1 MRYLWQIDA
10 EFARAEKHTA
20 PPLAGDTVQA
30 LFWNAVAARK
40 NDVWLRQKELGIW
53 RAWTWHE
60 TGEIVK
66 EIAMG
71 LHALGMQVQDRVSI
85 LANTRAEWL
94 WADLAILSLGGT
106 SAGIYP
112 TDAASQ
118 VHYILS
124 DSQSRFLFVEDEEQL
139 DKVLEVLPDLPH
151 LVKIIVLDDKGLRH
165 FEHPQVLSL
174 EALRQ
179 LGAKAKALDPQ
190 GLDTIRQ
197 ASSPE
202 HLAILVYTSGTTG
215 KPKGA
220 MHHHAGLVYA
230 IRGHT
235 QIIAQTPQDERMCFL
250 PLCHIAE
257 RVGGAFV
264 CMYTGTKINFVE
276 NPETVPENI
285 REISP
290 TIILAVPRVWEK
302 FQSGVYLSLKE
313 STKFEQLMFH
323 WAIELGTTIADQF
336 LNGRPIALHQRLA
349 YRLAQW
355 LVLANVRKS
364 LGIDKAR
371 FLLSGAAP
379 ISPKILRWFFALGV
393 PMFEI
398 WGMTETC
405 GGSCANYPG
414 FIKLGSI
421 GVPSPH
427 NEMKLDPATGEILI
441 RGPNIFSGYLNLPE
455 KTKEVFDA
463 DGWMHTGDV
472 GTMDAQGFFSITDRM
487 KDIIITA
494 GGKNITPSEIEN
506 ELKASPYITDAVI
519 VGDRLPYLT
528 AIIMVDHDNVEQY
541 AQSHDIGFTNYE
553 SLTQAAEI
561 TELIQSEVDQVNQ
574 KFARVE
580 QIKKFFLLNKKLSP
594 EDEEVTPTMKLKRK
608 LVIEKYSDLIQAM
621 YSENTGSLG

>member
-10 EFARAEKHTA
+10 EFARAEKNAA
-20 PPLAGDTVQA
+20 PPLMGDTVQA
-30 LFWNAVAARK
+30 LFWNAVALRQ

-53 RAWTWHE
+53 RAWTWRE
-60 TGEIVK
+60 TGHIVK

-85 LANTRAEWL
+85 LSNPRAEWV

-112 TDAASQ
+112 TDAVSQ

-139 DKVLEVLPDLPH
+139 DKVLEALPELPS
-151 LVKIIVLDDKGLRH
+151 LIQIIVLDDKGLRH

-174 EALRQ
+174 DALRR
-179 LGAKAKALDPQ
+179 LGAQALAKDPV
-190 GLDTIRQ
+190 GFETLRE

-220 MHHHAGLVYA
+220 MHHQSGLVYA

-302 FQSGVYLSLKE
+302 FQSSVHLSLKE
-313 STKFEQLMFH
+313 STRFEQIMFH
-323 WAIELGTTIADQF
+323 WAIGLGSQIADQF
-336 LNGRPIALHQRLA
+336 LSGQAIGLHQRLA

-405 GGSCANYPG
+405 GGSSANYPG

-421 GVPSPH
+421 GIAAPH
-427 NEMKLDPATGEILI
+427 NEMKLDAVTGEILI
-441 RGPNIFSGYLNLPE
+441 RGPNIFSGYLNLPD
-455 KTKEVFDA
+455 KTKEIFDSE
-463 DGWMHTGDV
+463 GWMHTGDV
-472 GTMDAQGFFSITDRM
+472 GTKDAQGFFAITDRM

-494 GGKNITPSEIEN
+494 GGKNITPSELEN

-528 AIIMVDHDNVEQY
+528 AIIMVDHENVEQY
-541 AQSHDIGFTNYE
+541 AQSRDIGFTNYE
-553 SLTQAAEI
+553 SLTKAPEI

-580 QIKKFFLLNKKLSP
+580 QIKKFSLLSKKLSP

-608 LVIEKYSDLIQAM
+608 LVIDKYANLIHEM
-621 YSENTGSLG
+621 YAGRA

>member
-1 MRYLWQIDA
+1 MRYLWQIES
-10 EFARAEKHTA
+10 EFARAEKNSA
-20 PPLAGDTVQA
+20 PPLIGDTVQA
-30 LFWNAVAARK
+30 LFWNAVELRK

-71 LHALGMQVQDRVSI
+71 LDALGMQVQDRVSI
-85 LANTRAEWL
+85 LSNTRAEWV
-94 WADLAILSLGGT
+94 WADLAILSLCGT

-112 TDAASQ
+112 TDSVSQ

-124 DSQSRFLFVEDEEQL
+124 DSHSRFLFLEDEEQL
-139 DKVLEVLPDLPH
+139 DKVLEVLPELPN
-151 LVKIIVLDDKGLRH
+151 LIKIIVFDDKGLRH
-165 FEHPQVLSL
+165 FAHPQVISL
-174 EALRQ
+174 QALRQ
-179 LGAKAKALDPQ
+179 LGAKALALDPQ
-190 GLDTIRQ
+190 RFDVISE
-197 ASSPE
+197 ASSSE

-220 MHHHAGLVYA
+220 MHHQSGLVYA

-235 QIIAQTPQDERMCFL
+235 LIIAQTPLDERMCFL

-257 RVGGAFV
+257 RVGGALV
-264 CMYTGTKINFVE
+264 SMYTGTKINFVE

-302 FQSGVYLSLKE
+302 FQSSVHLSLKE

-323 WAIELGTTIADQF
+323 WAIGLGTTIADQY
-336 LNGRPIALHQRLA
+336 LSGQPIALHQRLA
-349 YRLAQW
+349 YRVAQW

-393 PMFEI
+393 PMFEV

-405 GGSCANYPG
+405 GGSSANYPG

-427 NEMKLDPATGEILI
+427 NEMKLDPETGEILI
-441 RGPNIFSGYLNLPE
+441 RGPNIFSGYLNLPD
-455 KTKEVFDA
+455 KTKEVFDSE
-463 DGWMHTGDV
+463 GWMHTGDV
-472 GTMDAQGFFSITDRM
+472 GTQDAQGFFAITDRM

-494 GGKNITPSEIEN
+494 GGKNITPSELEN

-541 AQSHDIGFTNYE
+541 AQSRDIGFTNYE
-553 SLTQAAEI
+553 SLTQAREI

-580 QIKKFFLLNKKLSP
+580 QIKKFFLLSKKLSP

-608 LVIEKYSDLIQAM
+608 LVIDKYASLIQAM
-621 YSENTGSLG
+621 YADHA

>member
-1 MRYLWQIDA
+1 
-10 EFARAEKHTA
+10 
-20 PPLAGDTVQA
+20 
-30 LFWNAVAARK
+30 
-40 NDVWLRQKELGIW
+40 
-53 RAWTWHE
+53 
-60 TGEIVK
+60 
-66 EIAMG
+66 
-71 LHALGMQVQDRVSI
+71 
-85 LANTRAEWL
+85 
-94 WADLAILSLGGT
+94 
-106 SAGIYP
+106 
-112 TDAASQ
+112 
-118 VHYILS
+118 
-124 DSQSRFLFVEDEEQL
+124 
-139 DKVLEVLPDLPH
+139 
-151 LVKIIVLDDKGLRH
+151 
-165 FEHPQVLSL
+165 
-174 EALRQ
+174 
-179 LGAKAKALDPQ
+179 
-190 GLDTIRQ
+190 
-197 ASSPE
+197 
-202 HLAILVYTSGTTG
+202 
-215 KPKGA
+215 
-220 MHHHAGLVYA
+220 VYA

-302 FQSGVYLSLKE
+302 FQSGVHLSLKE

-323 WAIELGTTIADQF
+323 WAIGLGMTIADQF
-336 LNGRPIALHQRLA
+336 LSGQPIALHQRLA
-349 YRLAQW
+349 YRVAQW

-405 GGSCANYPG
+405 GGSSANYPG

-421 GVPSPH
+421 GVPAPH
-427 NEMKLDPATGEILI
+427 NEMKLDPDTGEILI
-441 RGPNIFSGYLNLPE
+441 RGPNIFSGYLNLPD

-463 DGWMHTGDV
+463 EGWMHTGDV
-472 GTMDAQGFFSITDRM
+472 GTKDAQGFFAITDRM

-494 GGKNITPSEIEN
+494 GGKNITPSELEN

-541 AQSHDIGFTNYE
+541 AQSRDIGFTNYE
-553 SLTQAAEI
+553 SLTQAREI

-580 QIKKFFLLNKKLSP
+580 QIKKFFLLSKKLSP

-608 LVIEKYSDLIQAM
+608 LVIEKYATLIQKM
-621 YSENTGSLG
+621 YADHA

>member
-10 EFARAEKHTA
+10 EFARAERNAA
-20 PPLAGDTVQA
+20 PPLLGDTVQA
-30 LFWNAVAARK
+30 LFWNAVALRK

-71 LHALGMQVQDRVSI
+71 LHVLGLRVQDRVSI
-85 LANTRAEWL
+85 LSNTRAEWV

-112 TDAASQ
+112 TDAVSQ

-139 DKVLEVLPDLPH
+139 DKALAVLPELPS
-151 LVKIIVLDDKGLRH
+151 LSKIIVLDDKGLRH
-165 FEHPQVLSL
+165 FDHPQVLSL

-179 LGAKAKALDPQ
+179 VGARALLQASDKFDS
-190 GLDTIRQ
+190 LRE
-197 ASSPE
+197 ASSPD

-220 MHHHAGLVYA
+220 MHHQSGLVYA

-264 CMYTGTKINFVE
+264 CMFTGTKINFVE

-313 STKFEQLMFH
+313 STRFEQFIFH
-323 WAIELGTTIADQF
+323 WAIGLGTTIADRF
-336 LNGRPIALHQRLA
+336 LSGQSIALHQRLA

-364 LGIDKAR
+364 LGIDQAR

-405 GGSCANYPG
+405 GGSSANYPG
-414 FIKLGSI
+414 SIKLGSI
-421 GVPSPH
+421 GIAAPH

-455 KTKEVFDA
+455 KTQEMFDA
-463 DGWMHTGDV
+463 EGWMHTGDV
-472 GTMDAQGFFSITDRM
+472 GTQDAQGFFAITDRM

-494 GGKNITPSEIEN
+494 GGKNITPSELEN

-541 AQSHDIGFTNYE
+541 AQSRDIGFTNYE
-553 SLTQAAEI
+553 SLTQASEI
-561 TELIQSEVDQVNQ
+561 KELIQSEVDQVNQ

-580 QIKKFFLLNKKLSP
+580 QIKKFFLLSKKLSP

-608 LVIEKYSDLIQAM
+608 LVIEKYADLISQM
-621 YSENTGSLG
+621 YADRV

>member
-179 LGAKAKALDPQ
+179 LGAKATALDPQ

-349 YRLAQW
+349 YRVAQW

-580 QIKKFFLLNKKLSP
+580 QVKKFFLLNKKLSP

-608 LVIEKYSDLIQAM
+608 LVIEKYSDLIQKM
-621 YSENTGSLG
+621 YSESA

>member
-10 EFARAEKHTA
+10 EFARAEKNAA
-20 PPLAGDTVQA
+20 PPLMGDTVQA
-30 LFWNAVAARK
+30 LFWNAVALRQ

-60 TGEIVK
+60 TGHIVK

-85 LANTRAEWL
+85 LSNTRAEWV

-112 TDAASQ
+112 TDAVSQ

-139 DKVLEVLPDLPH
+139 DKVLEALPELPS
-151 LVKIIVLDDKGLRH
+151 LIQIIVFDDKGLRH
-165 FEHPQVLSL
+165 FDHPQVLSL
-174 EALRQ
+174 DALRH
-179 LGAKAKALDPQ
+179 LGAQALANDPF
-190 GLDTIRQ
+190 GFETLRE

-220 MHHHAGLVYA
+220 MHHQSGLVYA

-302 FQSGVYLSLKE
+302 FQSSVHLSLKE
-313 STKFEQLMFH
+313 STRFEQIMFH
-323 WAIELGTTIADQF
+323 WAIRLGTQIADQF
-336 LNGRPIALHQRLA
+336 LSGQAIGLHQRLA

-379 ISPKILRWFFALGV
+379 ISPKIVRWFFALGV

-405 GGSCANYPG
+405 GGSSANYPG

-421 GVPSPH
+421 GIAAPH
-427 NEMKLDPATGEILI
+427 NEMKLDAVTGEILI
-441 RGPNIFSGYLNLPE
+441 RGPNIFSGYLNLPD
-455 KTKEVFDA
+455 KTKEIFDSE
-463 DGWMHTGDV
+463 GWMHTGDV
-472 GTMDAQGFFSITDRM
+472 GTQDAHGFFAITDRM

-494 GGKNITPSEIEN
+494 GGKNITPSELEN

-528 AIIMVDHDNVEQY
+528 AIIMVDHENVEQY
-541 AQSHDIGFTNYE
+541 AQSRDIGFTNYE
-553 SLTQAAEI
+553 SLTKAPEI

-580 QIKKFFLLNKKLSP
+580 QIKKFSLLSKKLSP

-608 LVIEKYSDLIQAM
+608 LVIDKYANLIHEM
-621 YSENTGSLG
+621 YAGRP

>member
-53 RAWTWHE
+53 HAWTWHE

-124 DSQSRFLFVEDEEQL
+124 DSESRFLFVEDEEQL

-151 LVKIIVLDDKGLRH
+151 LKKIIVLDNKGLRH

-179 LGAKAKALDPQ
+179 LGAKAVALEPHC
-190 GLDTIRQ
+190 LDTIRE
-197 ASSPE
+197 ASTPE

-336 LNGRPIALHQRLA
+336 LDGRPIALHQRLA
-349 YRLAQW
+349 YRVAQW

-427 NEMKLDPATGEILI
+427 NEMKLDPETGEILI
-441 RGPNIFSGYLNLPE
+441 RGQNIFSGYLNLPE
-455 KTKEVFDA
+455 KTKEVFDTE
-463 DGWMHTGDV
+463 GWMHTGDV

-494 GGKNITPSEIEN
+494 GGKNITPSELEN

-580 QIKKFFLLNKKLSP
+580 QIKKFFLLSKKLSP

-608 LVIEKYSDLIQAM
+608 LVIEKYSDLIQKM
-621 YSENTGSLG
+621 YSESA

>member
-1 MRYLWQIDA
+1 MRYLWQIED
-10 EFARAEKHTA
+10 EFARAEQNSA
-20 PPLAGDTVQA
+20 PPLQGDTVQA
-30 LFWNAVAARK
+30 LFWNAVALRK

-71 LHALGMQVQDRVSI
+71 LHALGMRVQDRVSI
-85 LANTRAEWL
+85 LSNTRAEWV

-112 TDAASQ
+112 TDAVSQ

-139 DKVLEVLPDLPH
+139 DKALAVLPELPT
-151 LVKIIVLDDKGLRH
+151 LSKIIVLDDKGLRH
-165 FEHPQVLSL
+165 FDHPQVLSL

-179 LGAKAKALDPQ
+179 IGAKELSQAPVALDT
-190 GLDTIRQ
+190 LRE

-220 MHHHAGLVYA
+220 MHHQSGLVYA

-235 QIIAQTPQDERMCFL
+235 QIIAQTPEDERMCFL

-264 CMYTGTKINFVE
+264 CMFTGTKINFVE

-313 STKFEQLMFH
+313 STKLEQLMFH
-323 WAIELGTTIADQF
+323 WAIGLGATIADRF
-336 LNGRPIALHQRLA
+336 LSGQSIALHQRIA
-349 YRLAQW
+349 YRVAQW

-364 LGIDKAR
+364 LGIDQAR

-405 GGSCANYPG
+405 GGSSANYPG

-421 GVPSPH
+421 GIAAPH

-455 KTKEVFDA
+455 KTQEMFDA
-463 DGWMHTGDV
+463 EGWMHTGDV
-472 GTMDAQGFFSITDRM
+472 GTQDAQGFFTITDRM

-494 GGKNITPSEIEN
+494 GGKNITPSELEN

-541 AQSHDIGFTNYE
+541 AQSRDIGFTNYE
-553 SLTQAAEI
+553 SLTQAPEI
-561 TELIQSEVDQVNQ
+561 TELIQLEVDQVNQ

-580 QIKKFFLLNKKLSP
+580 QIKKFFLLSKKLSP

-608 LVIEKYSDLIQAM
+608 LVIEKYADLVKKM
-621 YSENTGSLG
+621 YA

>member
-10 EFARAEKHTA
+10 EFARAEKNAA
-20 PPLAGDTVQA
+20 PPLMGDTVQA
-30 LFWNAVAARK
+30 LFWNAVALRQ

-53 RAWTWHE
+53 RAWTWRE
-60 TGEIVK
+60 TGHIVK

-85 LANTRAEWL
+85 LSNTRAEWV

-112 TDAASQ
+112 TDAVSQ

-139 DKVLEVLPDLPH
+139 DKVLEALPELPS
-151 LVKIIVLDDKGLRH
+151 LIQIIVLDDKGLRH

-174 EALRQ
+174 DALRR
-179 LGAKAKALDPQ
+179 LGAQALAKDPV
-190 GLDTIRQ
+190 GFETLRE

-220 MHHHAGLVYA
+220 MHHQSGLVYA

-302 FQSGVYLSLKE
+302 FQSSVHLSLKE
-313 STKFEQLMFH
+313 STRFEQIMFH
-323 WAIELGTTIADQF
+323 WAIGLGSQIADQF
-336 LNGRPIALHQRLA
+336 LSGQAIGLHQRLA

-405 GGSCANYPG
+405 GGSSANYPG

-421 GVPSPH
+421 GIAAPH
-427 NEMKLDPATGEILI
+427 NEMKLDAVTGEILI
-441 RGPNIFSGYLNLPE
+441 RGPNIFSGYLNLPD
-455 KTKEVFDA
+455 KTKEIFDSE
-463 DGWMHTGDV
+463 GWMHTGDV
-472 GTMDAQGFFSITDRM
+472 GTQDAQGFFAITDRM

-494 GGKNITPSEIEN
+494 GGKNITPSELEN

-528 AIIMVDHDNVEQY
+528 AIIMVDHENVEQY
-541 AQSHDIGFTNYE
+541 AQSRDIGFTNYE
-553 SLTQAAEI
+553 SLTKAPEI

-580 QIKKFFLLNKKLSP
+580 QIKKFSLLSKKLSP

-608 LVIEKYSDLIQAM
+608 LVIDKYANLIHEM
-621 YSENTGSLG
+621 YAGRA

>member
-10 EFARAEKHTA
+10 EFARAERNAA
-20 PPLAGDTVQA
+20 PPLLGDTVQA
-30 LFWNAVAARK
+30 LFWNAVALRK

-71 LHALGMQVQDRVSI
+71 LHALGMRVQDRASI
-85 LANTRAEWL
+85 LSNTRAEWV

-112 TDAASQ
+112 TDAVSQ

-139 DKVLEVLPDLPH
+139 DKALAVLPELPS
-151 LVKIIVLDDKGLRH
+151 LSKIIVLDDKGLRH
-165 FEHPQVLSL
+165 FDHPQVLSL
-174 EALRQ
+174 EALRKV
-179 LGAKAKALDPQ
+179 GARALLQASDKFDS
-190 GLDTIRQ
+190 LRE
-197 ASSPE
+197 ASSPD

-220 MHHHAGLVYA
+220 MHHQSGLVYA

-264 CMYTGTKINFVE
+264 CMFTGTKINFVE

-313 STKFEQLMFH
+313 STRFEQFMFH
-323 WAIELGTTIADQF
+323 WAIGLGTTIADRF
-336 LNGRPIALHQRLA
+336 LSGQSIALHQRLA

-364 LGIDKAR
+364 LGIDQAR

-405 GGSCANYPG
+405 GGSSANYPG
-414 FIKLGSI
+414 SIKLGSI
-421 GVPSPH
+421 GIAAPH

-455 KTKEVFDA
+455 KTQEMFDA
-463 DGWMHTGDV
+463 EGWMHTGDV
-472 GTMDAQGFFSITDRM
+472 GTQDAQGFFAITDRM

-494 GGKNITPSEIEN
+494 GGKNITPSELEN

-541 AQSHDIGFTNYE
+541 AQSRDIGFTNYE
-553 SLTQAAEI
+553 SLTQALEI
-561 TELIQSEVDQVNQ
+561 KELIQSEVDQVNQ

-580 QIKKFFLLNKKLSP
+580 QIKKFFLLSKKLSP

-608 LVIEKYSDLIQAM
+608 LVIEKYADLISQM
-621 YSENTGSLG
+621 YADRA

>member
-1 MRYLWQIDA
+1 MRYLWQLDA
-10 EFARAEKHTA
+10 EFARAEKHTT

-30 LFWNAVAARK
+30 LFWNAVEARK
-40 NDVWLRQKELGIW
+40 NNVWLRQKELGIW

-106 SAGIYP
+106 SVGIYP

-151 LVKIIVLDDKGLRH
+151 LIKIIVMDNKGLRR

-179 LGAKAKALDPQ
+179 LGAKAMTLDPHC
-190 GLDTIRQ
+190 LDAIRT

-220 MHHHAGLVYA
+220 MHHQAGLVYA

-302 FQSGVYLSLKE
+302 FQSAVYLSLKE

-323 WAIELGTTIADQF
+323 WAIQLGTNIADQF

-349 YRLAQW
+349 YRVAQW

-414 FIKLGSI
+414 SIKIGSI

-427 NEMKLDPATGEILI
+427 NEMKLDPETGEILI

-455 KTKEVFDA
+455 KTKEVFDS

-472 GTMDAQGFFSITDRM
+472 GTRDAQGFFSITDRM

-494 GGKNITPSEIEN
+494 GGKNITPSELEN

-561 TELIQSEVDQVNQ
+561 TELIQSEVDHVNQ

-580 QIKKFFLLNKKLSP
+580 QIKKFFLLSKKLSP

-608 LVIEKYSDLIQAM
+608 LVIEKYSDLIQKM
-621 YSENTGSLG
+621 YSEST

>member
-1 MRYLWQIDA
+1 MRYLWQIKD
-10 EFARAEKHTA
+10 EFARAEKNTSL
-20 PPLAGDTVQA
+20 PLVGDTVQA
-30 LFWNAVAARK
+30 LFWNAVGLRK

-53 RAWTWHE
+53 RAWTWHD

-66 EIAMG
+66 EIALG
-71 LHALGMQVQDRVSI
+71 LNALGMQVQDRVSI
-85 LANTRAEWL
+85 LSNTRVEWV
-94 WADLAILSLGGT
+94 WADLAVLSLCGT

-124 DSQSRFLFVEDEEQL
+124 DSESRFLFVEDEEQL

-151 LVKIIVLDDKGLRH
+151 LKKIIVLDNKGLRH

-179 LGAKAKALDPQ
+179 LGAKAVALEPHC
-190 GLDTIRQ
+190 LDTIRE
-197 ASSPE
+197 ASTPE

-323 WAIELGTTIADQF
+323 WAIELC
-336 LNGRPIALHQRLA
+336 
-349 YRLAQW
+349 
-355 LVLANVRKS
+355 
-364 LGIDKAR
+364 R
-371 FLLSGAAP
+371 FL
-379 ISPKILRWFFALGV
+379 
-393 PMFEI
+393 
-398 WGMTETC
+398 
-405 GGSCANYPG
+405 
-414 FIKLGSI
+414 
-421 GVPSPH
+421 
-427 NEMKLDPATGEILI
+427 
-441 RGPNIFSGYLNLPE
+441 
-455 KTKEVFDA
+455 
-463 DGWMHTGDV
+463 
-472 GTMDAQGFFSITDRM
+472 
-487 KDIIITA
+487 
-494 GGKNITPSEIEN
+494 
-506 ELKASPYITDAVI
+506 
-519 VGDRLPYLT
+519 
-528 AIIMVDHDNVEQY
+528 
-541 AQSHDIGFTNYE
+541 
-553 SLTQAAEI
+553 
-561 TELIQSEVDQVNQ
+561 
-574 KFARVE
+574 
-580 QIKKFFLLNKKLSP
+580 
-594 EDEEVTPTMKLKRK
+594 
-608 LVIEKYSDLIQAM
+608 
-621 YSENTGSLG
+621 

>member
-179 LGAKAKALDPQ
+179 LGAKATALDPQ

-580 QIKKFFLLNKKLSP
+580 QVKKFFLLNKKLSP

-608 LVIEKYSDLIQAM
+608 LVIEKYSDLIQKM
-621 YSENTGSLG
+621 YSESA

>member
-179 LGAKAKALDPQ
+179 LGAKATALDPR

-349 YRLAQW
+349 YRVAQW

-580 QIKKFFLLNKKLSP
+580 QVKKFFLLNKKLSP

-608 LVIEKYSDLIQAM
+608 LVIEKYSDLIQKM
-621 YSENTGSLG
+621 YSESA

>member
-179 LGAKAKALDPQ
+179 LGAKATALDPQ

-349 YRLAQW
+349 YRVAQW

-580 QIKKFFLLNKKLSP
+580 QIKKFFLLSKKLSP

-608 LVIEKYSDLIQAM
+608 LVIEKYSDLIQKM
-621 YSENTGSLG
+621 YSESA

>member
-10 EFARAEKHTA
+10 EFARAEKNAA
-20 PPLAGDTVQA
+20 PPLMGDTVQA
-30 LFWNAVAARK
+30 LFWNAVALRQH
-40 NDVWLRQKELGIW
+40 DVWLRQKELGIW
-53 RAWTWHE
+53 RAWTWRE
-60 TGEIVK
+60 TGHIVK

-85 LANTRAEWL
+85 LSNTRAEWV

-112 TDAASQ
+112 TDAVSQ

-139 DKVLEVLPDLPH
+139 DKVLEALPELPS
-151 LVKIIVLDDKGLRH
+151 LIQIIVFDDKGLRH
-165 FEHPQVLSL
+165 FDHPQVLSL
-174 EALRQ
+174 DALRH
-179 LGAKAKALDPQ
+179 LGAQALANDPF
-190 GLDTIRQ
+190 GFETLRE

-220 MHHHAGLVYA
+220 MHHQSGLVYA

-302 FQSGVYLSLKE
+302 FQSSVHLSLKE
-313 STKFEQLMFH
+313 STRFEQIMFH
-323 WAIELGTTIADQF
+323 WAIRLGTQIADQF
-336 LNGRPIALHQRLA
+336 LSGQAIGLHQRLA

-379 ISPKILRWFFALGV
+379 ISPKIVRWFFALGV

-405 GGSCANYPG
+405 GGSSANYPG

-421 GVPSPH
+421 GIAAPH
-427 NEMKLDPATGEILI
+427 NEMKLDAVTGEILI
-441 RGPNIFSGYLNLPE
+441 RGPNIFSGYLNLPD
-455 KTKEVFDA
+455 KTKEIFDSE
-463 DGWMHTGDV
+463 GWMHTGDV
-472 GTMDAQGFFSITDRM
+472 GTQDAHGFFAITDRM

-494 GGKNITPSEIEN
+494 GGKNITPSELEN

-528 AIIMVDHDNVEQY
+528 AIIMVDHENVEQY
-541 AQSHDIGFTNYE
+541 AQSRDIGFTNYE
-553 SLTQAAEI
+553 SLTKAPEI

-580 QIKKFFLLNKKLSP
+580 QIKKFSLLSKKLSP

-608 LVIEKYSDLIQAM
+608 LVIDKYANLIHEM
-621 YSENTGSLG
+621 YAGPA

>member
-1 MRYLWQIDA
+1 MRYLWQIKD
-10 EFARAEKHTA
+10 EFARAEKNTSL
-20 PPLAGDTVQA
+20 PLVGDTVQA
-30 LFWNAVAARK
+30 LFWNAVGLRK

-53 RAWTWHE
+53 RAWTWHD

-71 LHALGMQVQDRVSI
+71 LNALGMQVQDRVSI
-85 LANTRAEWL
+85 LSNTRVEWV
-94 WADLAILSLGGT
+94 WADLAVLSLCGT

-139 DKVLEVLPDLPH
+139 DKVLEVLPELPDLI
-151 LVKIIVLDDKGLRH
+151 KIIVLDDKGLRH
-165 FEHPQVLSL
+165 FEHPQVMSL

-179 LGAKAKALDPQ
+179 LGAHALALDPHRL
-190 GLDTIRQ
+190 GVILE
-197 ASSPE
+197 AASPE

-220 MHHHAGLVYA
+220 MHHQAGLVYA

-264 CMYTGTKINFVE
+264 CLYTGTKINFVE

-302 FQSGVYLSLKE
+302 FQSGVHLSLKE

-323 WAIELGTTIADQF
+323 WAIGLGMTIADQF
-336 LNGRPIALHQRLA
+336 LSGQPIALHQRLA
-349 YRLAQW
+349 YRVAQW

-405 GGSCANYPG
+405 GGSSANYPG

-421 GVPSPH
+421 GVPAPH
-427 NEMKLDPATGEILI
+427 NEMKLDPETGEILI
-441 RGPNIFSGYLNLPE
+441 RGPNIFSGYLNLPD
-455 KTKEVFDA
+455 KTKEVFDSE
-463 DGWMHTGDV
+463 GWMHTGDV
-472 GTMDAQGFFSITDRM
+472 GTKDAQGFFAITDRM

-494 GGKNITPSEIEN
+494 GGKNITPSELEN

-541 AQSHDIGFTNYE
+541 AQSRDIGFTNYE
-553 SLTQAAEI
+553 SLTQAREI

-580 QIKKFFLLNKKLSP
+580 QIKKFFLLSKKLSP

-608 LVIEKYSDLIQAM
+608 LVIEKYAHLIQKM
-621 YSENTGSLG
+621 YADHA

>member
-1 MRYLWQIDA
+1 
-10 EFARAEKHTA
+10 
-20 PPLAGDTVQA
+20 V
-30 LFWNAVAARK
+30 
-40 NDVWLRQKELGIW
+40 
-53 RAWTWHE
+53 
-60 TGEIVK
+60 
-66 EIAMG
+66 
-71 LHALGMQVQDRVSI
+71 
-85 LANTRAEWL
+85 
-94 WADLAILSLGGT
+94 LSLSGT
-106 SAGIYP
+106 TAGIYP

-139 DKVLEVLPDLPH
+139 DKVLEVLPELPDLTQ
-151 LVKIIVLDDKGLRH
+151 IIVLDYKGLSN
-165 FEHPQVLSL
+165 FGHPKVMSL
-174 EALRQ
+174 DALRQ
-179 LGAKAKALDPQ
+179 LGAKNLVRDPHRLDAIRKA
-190 GLDTIRQ
+190 
-197 ASSPE
+197 ASSE

-220 MHHHAGLVYA
+220 MHHQAGLVYA

-264 CMYTGTKINFVE
+264 SMYTGTKINFVE

-302 FQSGVYLSLKE
+302 FQSAVHLSLKE
-313 STKFEQLMFH
+313 STKFEQFMFH
-323 WAIELGTTIADQF
+323 WAIGLGMTIADQF
-336 LNGRPIALHQRLA
+336 LTGQPIALHQRLG
-349 YRLAQW
+349 YRIAQW

-379 ISPKILRWFFALGV
+379 ISPKIVRWFFALGV

-405 GGSCANYPG
+405 GGSSANYPG

-421 GVPSPH
+421 GVPAPY
-427 NEMKLDPATGEILI
+427 NEMKLDPDTGEILI
-441 RGPNIFSGYLNLPE
+441 RGSNIFSGYLNLPD
-455 KTKEVFDA
+455 KTKEVFDSE
-463 DGWMHTGDV
+463 GWMHTGDV
-472 GTMDAQGFFSITDRM
+472 GTQDANGFFAITDRM

-494 GGKNITPSEIEN
+494 GGKNITPSELEN

-541 AQSHDIGFTNYE
+541 AQSRDIGFTNYE
-553 SLTQAAEI
+553 SLTQAREI

-580 QIKKFFLLNKKLSP
+580 QIKKFFLLSKKLSP

-608 LVIEKYSDLIQAM
+608 LVIEKYANLIQKM
-621 YSENTGSLG
+621 YGDHA

>member
-1 MRYLWQIDA
+1 
-10 EFARAEKHTA
+10 
-20 PPLAGDTVQA
+20 
-30 LFWNAVAARK
+30 
-40 NDVWLRQKELGIW
+40 
-53 RAWTWHE
+53 
-60 TGEIVK
+60 
-66 EIAMG
+66 
-71 LHALGMQVQDRVSI
+71 
-85 LANTRAEWL
+85 
-94 WADLAILSLGGT
+94 
-106 SAGIYP
+106 
-112 TDAASQ
+112 

-139 DKVLEVLPDLPH
+139 DKALAVLHELPSLS
-151 LVKIIVLDDKGLRH
+151 KIIVLDDKGLRH
-165 FEHPQVLSL
+165 FDHPQVLSL
-174 EALRQ
+174 EALR
-179 LGAKAKALDPQ
+179 KI
-190 GLDTIRQ
+190 GLKELSQASVAFDTLRE

-220 MHHHAGLVYA
+220 MHHQSGLVYA

-264 CMYTGTKINFVE
+264 CMFTGTKINFVE

-313 STKFEQLMFH
+313 STRFEQFMFH
-323 WAIELGTTIADQF
+323 WAIGLGTTIADQF
-336 LNGRPIALHQRLA
+336 LSGESIALHQRLA

-405 GGSCANYPG
+405 GGSSANYPG

-421 GVPSPH
+421 GIAAPH

-455 KTKEVFDA
+455 KTQEMFDA
-463 DGWMHTGDV
+463 EGWMHTGDV
-472 GTMDAQGFFSITDRM
+472 GTQDAQGFFAITDRM

-494 GGKNITPSEIEN
+494 GGKNITPSELEN

-541 AQSHDIGFTNYE
+541 AQSRDIGFTNYE
-553 SLTQAAEI
+553 SLTQAPEI
-561 TELIQSEVDQVNQ
+561 TELIQLEVDQVNQ

-580 QIKKFFLLNKKLSP
+580 QIKKFFLLSKKLSP

-608 LVIEKYSDLIQAM
+608 LVIEKYADLVKKM
-621 YSENTGSLG
+621 YA

>member
-10 EFARAEKHTA
+10 EFARAERNAA
-20 PPLAGDTVQA
+20 PPLLGDTVQA
-30 LFWNAVAARK
+30 LFWNAVALRK

-71 LHALGMQVQDRVSI
+71 LHVLGMRVQDRVSI
-85 LANTRAEWL
+85 LSNTRAEWV

-112 TDAASQ
+112 TDAVSQ

-139 DKVLEVLPDLPH
+139 DKALAVLPELPT
-151 LVKIIVLDDKGLRH
+151 LSKIIVLDDKGLRH
-165 FEHPQVLSL
+165 FDHPQVLSL

-179 LGAKAKALDPQ
+179 VGARALLQASDKFDS
-190 GLDTIRQ
+190 LRE
-197 ASSPE
+197 ASSPD

-220 MHHHAGLVYA
+220 MHHQSGLVYA

-264 CMYTGTKINFVE
+264 CMFTGTKINFVE

-313 STKFEQLMFH
+313 STRFEQFMFH
-323 WAIELGTTIADQF
+323 WAIGLGTTIADRF
-336 LNGRPIALHQRLA
+336 LSGQPIALHQQLA

-364 LGIDKAR
+364 LGIDQAR

-405 GGSCANYPG
+405 GGSSANYPG
-414 FIKLGSI
+414 SIKLGSI
-421 GVPSPH
+421 GIAAPH

-455 KTKEVFDA
+455 KTQEMFDA
-463 DGWMHTGDV
+463 EGWMHTGDV
-472 GTMDAQGFFSITDRM
+472 GTQDAQGFFAITDRM

-494 GGKNITPSEIEN
+494 GGKNITPSELEN

-541 AQSHDIGFTNYE
+541 AQSRDIGFTNYE
-553 SLTQAAEI
+553 SLTQASEI
-561 TELIQSEVDQVNQ
+561 KELIQSEVDQVNQ

-580 QIKKFFLLNKKLSP
+580 QIKKFFLLSKKLSP

-608 LVIEKYSDLIQAM
+608 LVIEKYADLISQM
-621 YSENTGSLG
+621 YADRA